1 MGLLAATTLRLFWE
15 YFRLAYVRWWTAAYL
30 GLVGAYDLLD
40 RALPPG
46 VANLPNLTAEALWW
60 LTLPLLFLAPFP
72 VFAQMRRR
80 LDSVEAEMHQQRAIN
95 LQVALEHELDL
106 AFGPSSRLAPATR
119 MEMATA
125 RLEALEREIHSG
137 NFSRAGE
144 VIALK
149 KIILPLFLDYY
160 ATAGHYYWEICERL
174 SAMLRL
180 MKERSLCSDSDLLEP
195 LPRNVNPLTG
205 RPMKPP
211 PVPKPPLP

>member
-1 MGLLAATTLRLFWE
+1 M
-15 YFRLAYVRWWTAAYL
+15 

-40 RALPPG
+40 RVLPAR
-46 VANLPNLTAEALWW
+46 VANLPELTAEALWW
-60 LTLPLLFLAPFP
+60 LALPLLFFAPFP
-72 VFAQMRRR
+72 VFVNLRRR
-80 LDSVEAEMHQQRAIN
+80 LEKVEAELFRQRAIN
-95 LQVALEHELDL
+95 LQTATDHELDL

-125 RLEALEREIHSG
+125 RLEALEREIRSG
-137 NFSRAGE
+137 DFSRAGE

-180 MKERSLCSDSDLLEP
+180 MKERSLCSDADLLEP

-211 PVPKPPLP
+211 PLPKPPSPQ